1 MRRPNNAQ
9 RQTHLVEISSRVPG
23 TIAQVPVQDK
33 QQVASRTPLVLLDR
47 RDAVIALR
55 RAETDLLEARRQAD
69 ALEAEAG
76 SSHSAAAAAAADQQM
91 ARAELDGSGSDLR
104 RLEFLLR
111 QGVVS
116 RQEVDRARAAYQQAL
131 AQLTR
136 S

>member
-1 MRRPNNAQ
+1 M
-9 RQTHLVEISSRVPG
+9 PG
-23 TIAQVPVQDK
+23 TIAQVPVQNK

-55 RAETDLLEARRQAD
+55 RAATDLLEARRQAD

-76 SSHSAAAAAAADQQM
+76 SSRSAAAAAAADQQM

>member
-1 MRRPNNAQ
+1 M
-9 RQTHLVEISSRVPG
+9 PG

-76 SSHSAAAAAAADQQM
+76 SSHSAAAAADQQM